1 MEPQLAATTCSLKQY
16 GKDWWSMTRIGTG
29 CTNLNRSAGLV
40 WQHSDGRKGVAEM
53 AALLQRELDFT
64 ADEVVVRLKTTSPG
78 PGLAWLALN
87 QLERA
92 AFE

>member
-1 MEPQLAATTCSLKQY
+1 VLVETV
-16 GKDWWSMTRIGTG
+16 RH
-29 CTNLNRSAGLV
+29 GLV
-40 WQHSDGRKGVAEM
+40 VYDQDRNRMYKLEPVGGPGLAHSDGRKGVAEM